1 VSARSFWP
9 PAEAAQVD
17 YERLRDHLLEQG
29 TLPDGPA
36 AARFTRRGLVGLIAW
51 PVAEPVF
58 LAEVIGA
65 ERQRWSPHLDMRQ
78 EALAACY
85 QFLLDAATDAT
96 SLRLAEVQR

>member
-9 PAEAAQVD
+9 PSEAAQLD
-17 YERLRDHLLEQG
+17 YEMLREHLLKQG
-29 TLPDGPA
+29 VLPDGVS
-36 AARFTRRGLVGLIAW
+36 AARFARRGLVGLIAW

-58 LAEVIGA
+58 MAEVIGA

-78 EALAACY
+78 EALAVCY

-96 SLRLAEVQR
+96 SLLLAEVQR